1 MAPAVKYRLNDLTI
15 DTGRQIVTRAADP
28 IPLPKLSYDLLLVL
42 MRAAPNLVSMDELMR
57 LVWPGIVVSPET
69 VSQRVKLVRDALDD
83 DPRAP
88 RYIAGLRGRG
98 YQVVA
103 AVEEVGETSTMNLS
117 DSVAVPP
124 SLEVNTKSGMRAFS
138 VGAAKS
144 ASAHSAPIEPSRITI
159 CVLPFANMS
168 GNPEQEYF
176 SDGITED
183 IITELS
189 RWRLFAVRSRSASFQ
204 YRGVAVDM
212 KQVGRELNVRFI
224 IEGSVR
230 RIGERIRINAQLID
244 NETGSHVWAEK
255 FDRELGELFAVQDQV
270 VQTIVSTLMG
280 RVQVSDTARA
290 RRKPSSSLAAYE
302 CVLKGNAL
310 PWEDP
315 DSLSEATQLFRK
327 AIEIDPSY
335 GHAHALLAAIC
346 CTKWQEDAGG
356 SDAELLEGIAL
367 AKRAVELDETESTCF
382 AMLGWAHLL
391 RRSFDLGLQHTRRAV
406 DMNPNNQWN
415 AADLG
420 SVLIYIGQ
428 AEEALVWFKRAK
440 DIDPYFNEPW
450 YWRSIGVAYMIL
462 HRYQEALAAFDY
474 LTARPYRVA
483 AYMAGCFARLGE
495 VERARASAAECLA
508 SRPDFTIAQ
517 FMTKQPFKN
526 PEDAARLAES
536 LRMAGLPD

>member
-1 MAPAVKYRLNDLTI
+1 
-15 DTGRQIVTRAADP
+15 
-28 IPLPKLSYDLLLVL
+28 
-42 MRAAPNLVSMDELMR
+42 
-57 LVWPGIVVSPET
+57 
-69 VSQRVKLVRDALDD
+69 
-83 DPRAP
+83 
-88 RYIAGLRGRG
+88 
-98 YQVVA
+98 
-103 AVEEVGETSTMNLS
+103 
-117 DSVAVPP
+117 
-124 SLEVNTKSGMRAFS
+124 
-138 VGAAKS
+138 
-144 ASAHSAPIEPSRITI
+144 
-159 CVLPFANMS
+159 
-168 GNPEQEYF
+168 
-176 SDGITED
+176 
-183 IITELS
+183 
-189 RWRLFAVRSRSASFQ
+189 
-204 YRGVAVDM
+204 M
-212 KQVGRELNVRFI
+212 KRVGRELNVRFI

-230 RIGERIRINAQLID
+230 RIGERIRISAQLID

-280 RVQVSDTARA
+280 RVQGSDIARA

-310 PWEDP
+310 PWDDP

-327 AIEIDPSY
+327 AIEIDPRY

-346 CTKWQEDAGG
+346 CTKWDMGG

-391 RRSFDLGLQHTRRAV
+391 QRSFDLGLQYTRRAV

-420 SVLIYIGQ
+420 SVLMYIGQ

-495 VERARASAAECLA
+495 VERARASAAECLT

-526 PEDAARLAES
+526 PEDAASLAES

>member
-1 MAPAVKYRLNDLTI
+1 MKYVLSDLQI
-15 DTGRQIVTRAADP
+15 DTGRQLVSRADDP
-28 IPLPKLSYDLLLVL
+28 IPLPKLSYDLLLAL
-42 MRAAPNLVSMDELMR
+42 MRAAPNLVSLDELMQ
-57 LVWPGIVVSPET
+57 LVWPRTIVSPET
-69 VSQRVKLVRDALDD
+69 VSQRVKLLRDALGD

-103 AVEEVGETSTMNLS
+103 AVEEIGETSTLNLP

-124 SLEVNTKSGMRAFS
+124 YLDLSAKSDMHAFPADATKSTA
-138 VGAAKS
+138 VPA
-144 ASAHSAPIEPSRITI
+144 EPSRITI

-168 GNPEQEYF
+168 GDPEQEYF
-176 SDGITED
+176 SNGITED

-189 RWRLFAVRSRSASFQ
+189 RWRLLAVRSRSASFQ

-270 VQTIVSTLMG
+270 VQTIVSTLVG
-280 RVQVSDTARA
+280 RVQVSDIARA

-310 PWEDP
+310 PWDDL
-315 DSLSEATQLFRK
+315 DSLSEATRLFRK
-327 AIEIDPSY
+327 AIEIDPTY
-335 GHAHALLAAIC
+335 GHPHALLAAIC
-346 CTKWQEDAGG
+346 CVKWQEDAGG
-356 SDAELLEGIAL
+356 SDAELLEAIAL

-391 RRSFDLGLQHTRRAV
+391 RGSFDLALQHTRRAV

-420 SVLIYIGQ
+420 SVLIYVGQ
-428 AEEALVWFKRAK
+428 AEEALVWLKRAK

-450 YWRSIGVAYMIL
+450 YWRAIGVAYMIL
-462 HRYQEALAAFDY
+462 HRYREALAAFDY

-483 AYMAGCFARLGE
+483 AYMAGCYARLAEFG
-495 VERARASAAECLA
+495 RARASAAECLA
-508 SRPDFTIAQ
+508 AKPNFSVGRFISIH
-517 FMTKQPFKN
+517 PFKN
-526 PEDAARLAES
+526 PSDAANLAES
-536 LRMAGLPD
+536 MLSAGLPN

>member
-1 MAPAVKYRLNDLTI
+1 MKYTLNDLQI
-15 DTGRQIVTRAADP
+15 DTGRQLVSRAGDT

-42 MRAAPNLVSMDELMR
+42 MRAAPNLVSLDELMR
-57 LVWPGIVVSPET
+57 LVWPGIIVSPET
-69 VSQRVKLVRDALDD
+69 VSQRVKLLRDALDD

-88 RYIAGLRGRG
+88 RYVAGLRGRG
-98 YQVVA
+98 YQLIP
-103 AVEEVGETSTMNLS
+103 AVGEVGETSSLNLS
-117 DSVAVPP
+117 DSATLPS
-124 SLEVNTKSGMRAFS
+124 SLEVSTKLDMRALPAD
-138 VGAAKS
+138 AALS
-144 ASAHSAPIEPSRITI
+144 ASAHSALVEPSRITI

-168 GNPEQEYF
+168 GNPEQDYF

-204 YRGVAVDM
+204 YRGVAVDL

-255 FDRELGELFAVQDQV
+255 FDRELGELFAVQDRV

-280 RVQVSDTARA
+280 RVQVSDIARA
-290 RRKPSSSLAAYE
+290 RRKPSSSLVAYE

-310 PWEDP
+310 PWDDP
-315 DSLSEATQLFRK
+315 DSLLEATRLFRK
-327 AIEIDPSY
+327 AIEIDPNY

-346 CTKWQEDAGG
+346 CTKWQEDGG
-356 SDAELLEGIAL
+356 RSNADLLEAIAL
-367 AKRAVELDETESTCF
+367 AKRAVELEETESTCF
-382 AMLGWAHLL
+382 AMLGWAYLL
-391 RRSFDLGLQHTRRAV
+391 RGEFDLALQHTRRAV

-415 AADLG
+415 AADMG
-420 SVLIYIGQ
+420 SVLIYLGQ

-483 AYMAGCFARLGE
+483 AYMAGCYARLAEFG
-495 VERARASAAECLA
+495 RARVSAAECLA
-508 SRPDFTIAQ
+508 AKPNFSIGR
-517 FMTKQPFKN
+517 FMSAYPFKN
-526 PEDAARLAES
+526 PADAADLAES
-536 LRMAGLPD
+536 MHSAGLPK

>member
-1 MAPAVKYRLNDLTI
+1 MASVVKYRLNDLTI

-28 IPLPKLSYDLLLVL
+28 IPLPKLSYDLFLVL
-42 MRAAPNLVSMDELMR
+42 MRAAPNLVSLDELMLR
-57 LVWPGIVVSPET
+57 VWPGLIVSPET
-69 VSQRVKLVRDALDD
+69 VSQRVKLLRDALDD

-88 RYIAGLRGRG
+88 RYIASLRGRG

-103 AVEEVGETSTMNLS
+103 PVEEVGETSTLNSS
-117 DSVAVPP
+117 DSVAVQPFP
-124 SLEVNTKSGMRAFS
+124 EGGTRAGMRALPAN
-138 VGAAKS
+138 AATS
-144 ASAHSAPIEPSRITI
+144 ASAPAPVEPTRITI
-159 CVLPFANMS
+159 CVLPFGNMS

-189 RWRLFAVRSRSASFQ
+189 RWRLFAVRSRLASFQ
-204 YRGVAVDM
+204 YRDAAVNIQ
-212 KQVGRELNVRFI
+212 QVGRELNVRFI
-224 IEGSVR
+224 VEGSVR

-244 NETGSHVWAEK
+244 TETGSHVWAEK

-280 RVQVSDTARA
+280 RVQVSDIARA

-302 CVLKGNAL
+302 CVLRGNAL
-310 PWEDP
+310 RWDDL
-315 DSLSEATQLFRK
+315 DSLSEATRLFRK

-346 CTKWQEDAGG
+346 CTKWQQDAGG
-356 SDAELLEGIAL
+356 SDAGLLEGIAL

-382 AMLGWAHLL
+382 AMLGWAHLA
-391 RRSFDLGLQHTRRAV
+391 RRSFDLALQHTRRAV

-415 AADLG
+415 AADMG
-420 SVLIYIGQ
+420 SVLIYLGQ
-428 AEEALVWFKRAK
+428 PEEALVWFKRAK

-462 HRYQEALAAFDY
+462 HRYREALAAFDY
-474 LTARPYRVA
+474 LPARPYPVA
-483 AYMAGCFARLGE
+483 AYIAGCCARLGE
-495 VERARASAAECLA
+495 LERARASATECLA
-508 SRPDFTIAQ
+508 SRADFTIAQ

-526 PEDAARLAES
+526 PEDAGRLAES

>member
-1 MAPAVKYRLNDLTI
+1 VKYRLSDLTI
-15 DTGRQIVTRAADP
+15 DTGRQVVSRAADP
-28 IPLPKLSYDLLLVL
+28 IPLPKLSYDLLLALV
-42 MRAAPNLVSMDELMR
+42 RAAPDLVSLDELMR
-57 LVWPGIVVSPET
+57 LVWPGIIVSPET
-69 VSQRVKLVRDALDD
+69 VSQRVKLLRDALDD

-103 AVEEVGETSTMNLS
+103 AAEEIREMPTLNLS

-124 SLEVNTKSGMRAFS
+124 SLEASTKSDIRAFP
-138 VGAAKS
+138 
-144 ASAHSAPIEPSRITI
+144 ASAHSASVEPSRISI

-230 RIGERIRINAQLID
+230 RMGERIRINAQLID

-280 RVQVSDTARA
+280 RVQVSDIARA

-310 PWEDP
+310 PWDDP
-315 DSLSEATQLFRK
+315 DSLSEARQLFRK
-327 AIEIDPSY
+327 AIERDPSY
-335 GHAHALLAAIC
+335 GHAHAWLAAIC
-346 CTKWQEDAGG
+346 CMKWQEDAGS

-391 RRSFDLGLQHTRRAV
+391 RGSFDLGLQHSRRAV

-450 YWRSIGVAYMIL
+450 YWRSIGVAYMVL

-483 AYMAGCFARLGE
+483 ACMAGCFARLGE

-517 FMTKQPFKN
+517 FMTKHPFKN
-526 PEDAARLAES
+526 PEDGAGFAES